1 MPVVRDHYGPPL
13 QTLTKLPPRA
23 DGIRFWW
30 LGQAGFAV
38 EAFGTRILI
47 DPYLSDS
54 LAEKYR
60 GRLFPH
66 TRLHPAPIEASTLVG
81 ISAVLHSH
89 GHTDHLDGDTIR
101 ALAAANA
108 ALHVAPRAVK
118 SVALE
123 RGIPADHLLG
133 VTAGDR
139 VQLSDQISVE
149 ALPSAH
155 ETLEQDEAGDYRS
168 LGYVIDLGG
177 TRIYHSGDCVPYEGL
192 AESLRAADVHVALL
206 PINGRD
212 EYRSSNGVPGNF
224 TIAEAVELTRA
235 AGIPSLV
242 GHHFGLFDFNTID
255 PDAAREHL
263 RVHASDLD
271 WTLPSVGL
279 TYRINATNYLS
290 GGSNDR

>member
-1 MPVVRDHYGPPL
+1 MPVVRDHYGPPI

-66 TRLHPAPIEASTLVG
+66 TRLHAAPIDASTLVG
-81 ISAVLHSH
+81 ITAVLHSH
-89 GHTDHLDGDTIR
+89 GHTDHLDGATIH
-101 ALAAANA
+101 AIAESNA
-108 ALHVAPRAVK
+108 PLHVAPRAVR

-123 RGIPADHLLG
+123 RGIPAGRLIG

-139 VQLSDQISVE
+139 VQLSDLISVE

-155 ETLEQDEAGDYRS
+155 ESLEQDDAGDYRS

-177 TRIYHSGDCVPYEGL
+177 IRIYHSGDCVPYDGL
-192 AESLRAADVHVALL
+192 AASLRAADVDVALL

-212 EYRSSNGVPGNF
+212 DYRASNGVPGNF
-224 TIAEAVELTRA
+224 TVAEAVELTRA

-255 PDAAREHL
+255 PDVARDHL
-263 RVHASDLD
+263 SSHASDLD

-279 TYRINATNYLS
+279 TYRIDPADDLS
-290 GGSNDR
+290 GGSE